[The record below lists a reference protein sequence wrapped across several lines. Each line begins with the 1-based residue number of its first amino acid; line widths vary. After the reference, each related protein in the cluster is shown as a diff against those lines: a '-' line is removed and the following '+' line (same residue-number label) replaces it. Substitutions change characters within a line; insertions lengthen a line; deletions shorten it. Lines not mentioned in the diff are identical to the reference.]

1 MGKVVRTPKSDRISF
16 RVTCDV
22 RLNIETEILPS
33 MTKEKGIKYTMTD
46 YLNDLLRMDFN
57 KRNIE
62 YK

>member
-16 RVTCDV
+16 RVTGDV
-22 RLNIETEILPS
+22 RLNIETEILPKI
-33 MTKEKGIKYTMTD
+33 TKEKGIKYTMTD